1 MTVVGIVFILA
12 LVAFLVAWPLVRTE
26 KPDYRKMLLEESE
39 DLLEKD
45 KEAVFT
51 TINEIEFDYRMNKLS
66 DDDYEIL
73 KSQYKQ
79 KALEIL
85 QEEEAETL
93 DLAAE
98 SSAGIKQQARAEAE
112 IEDEIE
118 EELRAL
124 RKKSASSE
132 G

>member
-1 MTVVGIVFILA
+1 MTVVGIVLILA

-26 KPDYRKMLLEESE
+26 KPDYRKMLLEESD

-98 SSAGIKQQARAEAE
+98 SSASIRKQAKAEAD

-118 EELRAL
+118 KELREM
-124 RKKSASSE
+124 RKKSASGKE
-132 G
+132 

>member
-1 MTVVGIVFILA
+1 MTVVGIVLILT

-26 KPDYRKMLLEESE
+26 KPDYRKLLLEESE

-45 KEAVFT
+45 KETVFT

-66 DDDYEIL
+66 EDDYEIL
-73 KSQYKQ
+73 KGQYKQ

-85 QEEEAETL
+85 CEEESEAL
-93 DLAAE
+93 DLATE
-98 SSAGIKQQARAEAE
+98 SESIKQQAKVEAA

-118 EELRAL
+118 KELREL
-124 RKKSASSE
+124 RENTAS
-132 G
+132 GKG

>member
-1 MTVVGIVFILA
+1 MTVVGIVLVLA

-26 KPDYRKMLLEESE
+26 KPGYRELLPEEGE
-39 DLLEKD
+39 DLLTRD

-51 TINEIEFDYRMNKLS
+51 TINEIEFDYKMNKLS
-66 DDDYEIL
+66 EDDYEIL
-73 KSQYKQ
+73 KNQYKH

-85 QEEEAETL
+85 QEEE
-93 DLAAE
+93 
-98 SSAGIKQQARAEAE
+98 SAGLATDSPGVKQQAKAEAD

-124 RKKSASSE
+124 RKNSAVR
-132 G
+132 